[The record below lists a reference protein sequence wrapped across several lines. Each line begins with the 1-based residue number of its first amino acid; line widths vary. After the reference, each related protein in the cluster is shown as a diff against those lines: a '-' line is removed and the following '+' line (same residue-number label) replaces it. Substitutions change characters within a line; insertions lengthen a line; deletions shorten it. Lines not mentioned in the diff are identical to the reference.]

1 MKKLICTLLAICLVA
16 SFAGCSINITA
27 PGTDSNS
34 SSAGAGK
41 TSDAVSVIESTPDIS
56 LPEISSDVS
65 SEASEPVTSAVEST
79 PDVSSTAPSVQ
90 TGNTFKYFGLSIELP
105 EGFSVSD
112 PNANTPIAM
121 HSSYPTVS
129 DNITFSKSGASSSS
143 TYTEE
148 LIKQTYSSVFD
159 GFNLLSYK
167 KVTVA
172 GLEAIEI
179 NYKVTMSGTSIEQIQ
194 DMIFAN
200 DATYIIT
207 YTIVSETY
215 RSAFKN
221 SLSTVTVTAM

>member
-1 MKKLICTLLAICLVA
+1 MKKLICTLLAVCLIA

-27 PGTDSNS
+27 PGMESGSKVS
-34 SSAGAGK
+34 SKAPDTVS
-41 TSDAVSVIESTPDIS
+41 TVDIPEVSV
-56 LPEISSDVS
+56 PEASAETS
-65 SEASEPVTSAVEST
+65 SEASEPVTSVVEST

-112 PNANTPIAM
+112 PNATTPIAM
-121 HSSYPTVS
+121 HSSYPSVS
-129 DNITFSKSGASSSS
+129 DNITFSKSGASSIN
-143 TYTEE
+143 TYSEE
-148 LIKQTYSSVFD
+148 LIKQTYSSVFE
-159 GFNLLSYK
+159 GFDMLSYK
-167 KVTVA
+167 KVSVA

-179 NYKVTMSGTSIEQIQ
+179 NYKVSMSGTSIEQIQ
-194 DMIFAN
+194 DMIFAS

-215 RSAFKN
+215 RSVFKN